1 MVLGGSK
8 FIIPIIKKAQKM
20 GVYVITCDYLP
31 DNIAHKYSDEYCNV
45 SIVDRKLVLE
55 CAKKHRINGIMSFAC
70 DPGVTTAA
78 YVAQE
83 MRLPS
88 CGPLESVEILQNK
101 RRFRDYLK
109 ENGFHVPWAI
119 TCSSME
125 EIAYDSANLPY
136 PLIVKPTDSAGSKG
150 VHRVDASVGLRA
162 AIEDAMRYSME
173 KKVLLESY
181 LEKKGDSSD
190 SDCFSIDGKLVYSSF
205 SSQKFDKDAE
215 NPFTPAAFTWPSTF
229 SNDSQRYISNEVQRL
244 ITLLGMKTSL
254 YNIESRECTDGKT
267 YIMEVS
273 PRGGGNRLA
282 EMLDLITGSSLIEN
296 SVRAA
301 LGMRLKRMEKP
312 EYEHN
317 WAEIIIHSKES
328 GRFNTISFSELI
340 NKYIYELD
348 MWVKKGE
355 YVSSFSGANHSIG
368 TLIIKTEEH
377 GELQQILNN
386 IDQHVK
392 VNIDKG

>member
-1 MVLGGSK
+1 MILGGAK
-8 FIIPIIKKAQKM
+8 YIIPVIKTAKKM

-45 SIVDRKLVLE
+45 SIVDRKLVLK
-55 CAKKHRINGIMSFAC
+55 CAKEHRIDGIMSFAC

-101 RRFRDYLK
+101 GKFREYLK

-119 TCSSME
+119 TYSSME
-125 EIAYDSANLPY
+125 EAAYDSANLPY

-150 VHRVDASVGLRA
+150 VHRVDTPASLRV
-162 AIEDAMRYSME
+162 AIEDAMRYSVE

-205 SSQKFDKDAE
+205 SSQKFDMNAE
-215 NPFTPAAFTWPSTF
+215 NPYTPAAFTWPSTF
-229 SNDSQRYISNEVQRL
+229 SKESQDHISDEVQRL

-296 SVRAA
+296 SIRAA
-301 LGMRLKRMEKP
+301 LDMQLKRMEKP
-312 EYEHN
+312 EYEPN
-317 WAEIIIHSKES
+317 WAEIILHSKES
-328 GRFNTISFSELI
+328 GRFNSINFSQLIS
-340 NKYIYELD
+340 KYIYELD
-348 MWVKKGE
+348 IWVKRGE
-355 YVSSFSGANHSIG
+355 YVSAFSGANHSIG
-368 TLIIKTEEH
+368 TLIIKTEKH
-377 GELQQILNN
+377 SELQQILNN
-386 IDQHVK
+386 IDQHIR
-392 VNIDKG
+392 VNMDKG